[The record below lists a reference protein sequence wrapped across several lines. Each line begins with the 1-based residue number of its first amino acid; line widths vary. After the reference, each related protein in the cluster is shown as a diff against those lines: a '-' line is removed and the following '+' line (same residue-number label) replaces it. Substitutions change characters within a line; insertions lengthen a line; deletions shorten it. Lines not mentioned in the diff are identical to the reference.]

1 MNKTK
6 YLALAFAALTLGACT
21 SDDVVKQ
28 DGPNWNAEGQGY
40 IGVSI
45 KLPTQPSSR
54 ANDKFDDGTPE
65 EYDVKNATLILFSSD
80 KIVGAYE
87 MTGGFTTSDPE
98 TDNITSTAKITGLV
112 GNKGGYDALVVLNH
126 NNVFTL
132 GENGSI
138 TVGSESMVEKT
149 LDELNN
155 AVSKAITDANWH
167 KDGFLMSN
175 AVLSTVAGGDDEP
188 KGAMAKT
195 LVPIAAGAIYDTE
208 AEANSN
214 PAANIYVERAEAKVT
229 LVDAIEDKTITMEDG
244 TDFPYTVTGWCLDN
258 TNKTNKLVRTVTG
271 FDAWSGYAST
281 VPTPTDMYRF
291 IGSVAVGKNVSGTE
305 TYYRVYWGDDYN
317 YEKTD
322 NGNLSTVGADISTV
336 DDDDLNEN
344 VEGTEAEYCFEN
356 TTNLSTMLEQNCT
369 RVILKTVF
377 NSGTTFYIIDNDR
390 SETWTLEN
398 LKKEVASRLLSTPEF
413 NEWATSNVKS
423 GEELNS
429 ETDFDVVISTGAGTV
444 TVTSITLNDSGKGK
458 LKENAAT
465 YPENAATL
473 ANSEI
478 TITCYDGGVSYYS
491 VWISHF
497 GEDGTPWSADNVAS
511 GNNIYGDSEQNYL
524 GRWGVLRNNWYEI
537 QINSI
542 SSLGDPTVTT
552 VTGETIDKKHS
563 YVSANINILSWA
575 KRSQSVDL

>member
-65 EYDVKNATLILFSSD
+65 EYDVKNATLILFSSN
-80 KIVGAYE
+80 KVVGAYE

-138 TVGSESMVEKT
+138 TVGPESMVGKT
-149 LDELNN
+149 LDDLNN

-188 KGAMAKT
+188 KGAVAKT

-229 LVDAIEDKTITMEDG
+229 LIDAIQTKTTTDG
-244 TDFPYTVTGWCLDN
+244 SKLSYTVAGWCLDN
-258 TNKTNKLVRTVTG
+258 TNKTNKLVRTVNG
-271 FDAWSGYAST
+271 FATWNSYATT
-281 VPTPTDMYRF
+281 VTPQPTDLYRF
-291 IGSVAVGKNVSGTE
+291 IGSVLVGKNVAGTE
-305 TYYRVYWGDDYN
+305 SYYRVYWGDDYN
-317 YEKTD
+317 YD
-322 NGNLSTVGADISTV
+322 NTAENALSTVGEDINTV
-336 DDDDLNEN
+336 NNDDLKKAD
-344 VEGTEAEYCFEN
+344 GSDADYCFEN
-356 TTNLSTMLEQNCT
+356 TTNLKTMLEKNCT

-377 NSGTTFYIIDNDR
+377 NGGSTFYIVDNDK
-390 SETWTLEN
+390 SKTWTLDI

-413 NEWATSNVKS
+413 NKWATSNVKS

-511 GNNIYGDSEQNYL
+511 GNNIYGDSEQDYL

-552 VTGETIDKKHS
+552 VTGETIDKKRS

>member
-65 EYDVKNATLILFSSD
+65 EYDVKNATLILFSENE
-80 KIVGAYE
+80 IVGAYE
-87 MTGGFTTSDPE
+87 MTGGFTTSDTE
-98 TDNITSTAKITGLV
+98 DDNITSTAKITGLV

-132 GENGSI
+132 GDNGAI
-138 TVGSESMVEKT
+138 TVSGTPMVGKSLDDFNSAISE
-149 LDELNN
+149 
-155 AVSKAITDANWH
+155 AITEANWH

-175 AVLSTVAGGDDEP
+175 AVLSIVPGGDTKP
-188 KGAMAKT
+188 TSATAKT
-195 LVPIAAGAIYDTE
+195 LMPIAANAIYETE
-208 AEANSN
+208 AEANNN

-229 LVDAIEDKTITMEDG
+229 LIDAIQTKTTTDG
-244 TDFPYTVTGWCLDN
+244 SKLSYTVAGWCLDN
-258 TNKTNKLVRTVTG
+258 TNKTNKLVRTVNG
-271 FDAWSGYAST
+271 FATWNSYATT
-281 VPTPTDMYRF
+281 VTPQPTDLYRF
-291 IGSVAVGKNVSGTE
+291 IGSALVGKNVAGTE
-305 TYYRVYWGDDYN
+305 SYYRVYWGDDYN
-317 YEKTD
+317 YIKTE
-322 NGNLSTVGADISTV
+322 
-336 DDDDLNEN
+336 DDDLATI
-344 VEGTEAEYCFEN
+344 GTGTVSDDKLKKADGSDADYCFEN
-356 TTNLSTMLEQNCT
+356 TTNLSTMLEKNCT

-377 NSGTTFYIIDNDR
+377 NGGSTFYIVDNDK
-390 SETWTLEN
+390 SKTWTLDI

-413 NEWATSNVKS
+413 NNWATSNVKS
-423 GEELNS
+423 GEELSS
-429 ETDFDVVISTGAGTV
+429 ETDFDVEISTGAGTV
-444 TVTSITLNDSGKGK
+444 TVTSITLNDTGEAK
-458 LKENAAT
+458 LKDEAAT
-465 YPENAATL
+465 YPTNAATL
-473 ANSEI
+473 ANNEI
-478 TITCYDGGVSYYS
+478 TITCYAGGVSYYS

-497 GEDGTPWSADNVAS
+497 GEDGTPWNPNNVTAS
-511 GNNIYGDSEQNYL
+511 DIYSGGEQNYL

-552 VTGETIDKKHS
+552 VTGEKIDKKHS

-575 KRSQSVDL
+575 KRTQDVEL